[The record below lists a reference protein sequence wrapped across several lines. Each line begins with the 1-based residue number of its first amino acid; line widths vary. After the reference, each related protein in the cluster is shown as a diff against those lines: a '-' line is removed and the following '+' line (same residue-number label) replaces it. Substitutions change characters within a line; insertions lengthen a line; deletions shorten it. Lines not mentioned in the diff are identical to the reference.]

1 MTENI
6 SRKDLKLVI
15 SGAVA
20 MLIFIGVLAVLE
32 QGPPSSYIYL
42 GSSPLNI
49 GSLGTSE
56 IYMITK
62 QIYPKT
68 FLILSWSHIPTVSC
82 EKAVLIIISPEKYY
96 SEEDLYNIKSFAEK
110 CNSFNI
116 FIADESGVSNQIL
129 ELFNSSLR
137 ISGKIILS
145 TEPVKGS
152 GLEIRNISQ
161 MMISSLIS
169 TNMSLYPV
177 SSLLY
182 PEAVFNISSDKK
194 YVVRLDIA
202 SSIEEISKESSYV
215 ETIGFVEKGF
225 VVNNSYI
232 SEESYVASFKTSG
245 EDMVYYLIYSQ
256 GSERYYS
263 MLDLMKTIRVGVL
276 ETIDKINILVI
287 GDGSLFLNQV
297 LRSDLRS
304 NYMDLYIDLLNK
316 LCDKDPNCLVIFD
329 GSRYNKLDPYEII
342 SNPRY
347 ISLVPMA
354 QIIAMFLAKLL
365 HPATWMPPMVSWIDN
380 LINELINMSVLRPL
394 IILLIG
400 LVSSLIWLRR
410 EISIKDYSF
419 REIRYVDI
427 LNFRELVENIR
438 RGRIKFDEKD
448 FMTLYNYMNEIF
460 IHYLGVSLED
470 PVLPKVLSDYNV
482 DPNFVSRYQKY
493 MNKYKNKI
501 VKKKIV
507 DRIIPV
513 AWGRVVRKAAR
524 DSLNILETIGSYVK
538 KDFG

>member
-1 MTENI
+1 
-6 SRKDLKLVI
+6 
-15 SGAVA
+15 
-20 MLIFIGVLAVLE
+20 
-32 QGPPSSYIYL
+32 
-42 GSSPLNI
+42 
-49 GSLGTSE
+49 
-56 IYMITK
+56 
-62 QIYPKT
+62 
-68 FLILSWSHIPTVSC
+68 
-82 EKAVLIIISPEKYY
+82 
-96 SEEDLYNIKSFAEK
+96 
-110 CNSFNI
+110 
-116 FIADESGVSNQIL
+116 
-129 ELFNSSLR
+129 
-137 ISGKIILS
+137 
-145 TEPVKGS
+145 
-152 GLEIRNISQ
+152 
-161 MMISSLIS
+161 
-169 TNMSLYPV
+169 
-177 SSLLY
+177 
-182 PEAVFNISSDKK
+182 
-194 YVVRLDIA
+194 
-202 SSIEEISKESSYV
+202 
-215 ETIGFVEKGF
+215 
-225 VVNNSYI
+225 
-232 SEESYVASFKTSG
+232 
-245 EDMVYYLIYSQ
+245 
-256 GSERYYS
+256 
-263 MLDLMKTIRVGVL
+263 
-276 ETIDKINILVI
+276 
-287 GDGSLFLNQV
+287 
-297 LRSDLRS
+297 
-304 NYMDLYIDLLNK
+304 
-316 LCDKDPNCLVIFD
+316 VIFD

-524 DSLNILETIGSYVK
+524 DSLNILEAIGSYVK